1 MYFIIYRCTFY
12 VSSLEMSE
20 VIEQRI
26 IVTTQLYPYLNKL
39 IWMVETSSHNIFYT
53 EKPLLL
59 FSIKK
64 MLNLKTYLN

>member
-39 IWMVETSSHNIFYT
+39 IWMVETGSHNIFYT